1 MTGDIMSAAR
11 AALAEDRLEDAEAL
25 LRQAIGPAG
34 AHESV
39 LMMLARVLRG
49 QGKITQARE
58 LQSRLVE
65 LRPGNL
71 VYRFDL
77 AETLLLLGEFE
88 RGWREYKYRYSL
100 PYTLERARKMQ
111 RPRWDGKPL
120 KGRAILIHDEQGYGD
135 TLQFLRLVRFAAARG
150 GRVILEVHPALLE
163 FARRFG
169 AQDAL
174 IARGELP
181 PAFDVHC
188 ELMSL
193 PDVLGLRLEDL
204 PGPMPYLTPE
214 PAHVAKWRQR
224 LAGLKRPV
232 VALVWAGTPTH
243 VNDHNR
249 SMRLAQFA
257 PLGGTGASFITV
269 QKGKA
274 AAQAETPPFPLVNL
288 DPEIM
293 SFEDTAAIL
302 SLADLLVSV
311 DSAPAHLAGA
321 LGRPVWTLLPFV
333 PDWRWLLTREDTP
346 WYPSM
351 RLIRQRQRGDW
362 AEVMGRVAGGIVEI
376 CKEGYE

>member
-1 MTGDIMSAAR
+1 MTPDLK

-25 LRQAIGPAG
+25 LRQAG

-58 LQSRLVE
+58 LQARLVE

-77 AETLLLLGEFE
+77 AETLLLLGAFE

-100 PYTLERARKMQ
+100 PTTLERARKVQ

-120 KGRAILIHDEQGYGD
+120 NGRAILIHDEQGYGD
-135 TLQFLRLVRFAAARG
+135 TLQFLRLVRQVAARG
-150 GRVILEVHPALLE
+150 GRVILEVHPALLP
-163 FARRFG
+163 FAQRFG
-169 AQDAL
+169 AQYVL
-174 IARGELP
+174 IPRGALP

-193 PDVLGLRLEDL
+193 PDILGLRLEDL

-214 PAHVAKWRQR
+214 PAHVQKWQQR

-257 PLGGTGASFITV
+257 PLGATGASFITV
-269 QKGKA
+269 QKGHA
-274 AAQAETPPFPLVNL
+274 AAQPAPFALVNL
-288 DPEIM
+288 DAEIT

-302 SLADLLVSV
+302 SVADLLISV

-351 RLIRQRQRGDW
+351 RLFRQQRRGDW
-362 AEVMGRVAGGIVEI
+362 AEVMARVAAGIAAFG
-376 CKEGYE
+376 KEGYE